1 MHYLNFLVWVCH
13 KWRIRQCARGIL
25 RQSDTPSFL
34 APFIT
39 HGIGMKMPRYINH
52 RGDRLLVYTLFAF
65 LAYSA
70 LTTWLNLTIDQQ
82 LVR

>member
-1 MHYLNFLVWVCH
+1 
-13 KWRIRQCARGIL
+13 
-25 RQSDTPSFL
+25 
-34 APFIT
+34 
-39 HGIGMKMPRYINH
+39 MKMPRYINH